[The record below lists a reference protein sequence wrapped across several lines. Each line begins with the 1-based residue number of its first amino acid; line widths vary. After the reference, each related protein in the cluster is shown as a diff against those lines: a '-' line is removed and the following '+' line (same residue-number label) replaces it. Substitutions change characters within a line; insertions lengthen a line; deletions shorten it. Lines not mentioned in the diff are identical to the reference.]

1 VNAVLDWL
9 AMLGRAG
16 FDALARLGRGHV
28 LLVGILAGLGPLL
41 RRPRLLLQQ
50 LYSVGVLS
58 VLIIGVSG
66 IFVGMVLGLQGHYI
80 LSRFGAEATLATS
93 LATLFLA
100 ATLERVLQILQ
111 GGTIKLALGEYPGD
125 AIGELA

>member
-1 VNAVLDWL
+1 MHAVLDWL

-80 LSRFGAEATLATS
+80 LSRFGAEATLGVMVSTNVKR
-93 LATLFLA
+93 F
-100 ATLERVLQILQ
+100 
-111 GGTIKLALGEYPGD
+111 LGE
-125 AIGELA
+125 I